1 MQVLLSSTRM
11 HILLMMMMIVV
22 FRLGV
27 VNYNWRWWI
36 VNVFVAFEKV
46 LSLAL
51 VALSIAIMVMMVVVL
66 LLLLPHL

>member
-11 HILLMMMMIVV
+11 HILLMMMIVV

-51 VALSIAIMVMMVVVL
+51 VALSIVIMVRMVVVL